1 VQFREA
7 YGGHGN
13 DSHVEGVT
21 QRPTTLNGSIPQCTK
36 TQQACIKTATKNNNP
51 QPLFIVNNNLRILD
65 VLGAIAILAQVVYY
79 KSFVSWSGHGMVDP
93 LKKVRGF
100 YTPDYTHRR
109 QVFFV

>member
-1 VQFREA
+1 
-7 YGGHGN
+7 
-13 DSHVEGVT
+13 
-21 QRPTTLNGSIPQCTK
+21 
-36 TQQACIKTATKNNNP
+36 
-51 QPLFIVNNNLRILD
+51 LD